1 MKNLPQLENM
11 YMSNFGQILHEQVSS
26 MQWLEIVGFISALL
40 FTILAAYEKRICW
53 PFGLISSLIYVY
65 LCVEIKLY
73 QDAIIN
79 VYYAAMA
86 VYGWWSWGKISQN
99 NYLKLTIQLL
109 NNKLRVKYLM
119 VGLFFTLISGCI
131 FYLFTDASYP
141 FADAFTT
148 VFAFLAT
155 WLQARKK
162 IENWMVFLVVD
173 TASAILYFQKSL
185 YLTSLLFI
193 LYSILCVFA
202 WYRWNLIIKCSA

>member
-1 MKNLPQLENM
+1 
-11 YMSNFGQILHEQVSS
+11 MSNFGQILREQVSS
-26 MQWLEIVGFISALL
+26 MQWLETAGVISALL
-40 FTILAAYEKRICW
+40 FTILAAYEKRACW
-53 PFGLISSLIYVY
+53 PFGFISSMIYVY

-99 NYLKLTIQLL
+99 NYLKLTIQVL

-119 VGLFFTLISGCI
+119 VGLFFTLISGCF

-162 IENWMVFLVVD
+162 IENWIVFFLVDAV
-173 TASAILYFQKSL
+173 SAVLYFQKSL
-185 YLTSLLFI
+185 YITSLLFV
-193 LYSILCVFA
+193 LYTLLCAFA
-202 WYRWNLIIKCSA
+202 WNRWKQKIKRSA